1 MFFYL
6 VFIQEPALKQTLVT
20 VEELREKNKK
30 LVTRMSKM
38 SKDIIEK
45 GEKIIEKGEEIIE
58 KREEIIDL
66 QTQLAIPQDINVD
79 ALKAEV
85 AEKDRVINEQQ
96 ARIEQLVNVK
106 VDSLQLLA
114 KDLGVKEA
122 LLAQKNKDLLLEA
135 ARVKASKSAHSET
148 RRELDKYKR
157 KLDFLES
164 QHDSK
169 SEKPMVD
176 VEFERISMPGV
187 FTNNVSCQTIPI
199 VLESPDVTDDVT
211 QSPSSDLE
219 SGFTTITDADV
230 YANQTP
236 QELQNLI
243 IEKDAKISSLKTQ
256 LKDAETKIDHLE
268 QVKDHSKKQSQTMFS
283 MRQELDV
290 TKVRTY
296 CIYGLCIMCV

>member
-1 MFFYL
+1 MFIYL
-6 VFIQEPALKQTLVT
+6 VFIQEPALKQAVDT
-20 VEELREKNKK
+20 VEELHEKNKK
-30 LVTRMSKM
+30 LVTRESKM
-38 SKDIIEK
+38 SKDIS
-45 GEKIIEKGEEIIE
+45 E

-79 ALKAEV
+79 ALKVEV

-96 ARIEQLVNVK
+96 ARIEQLVEGK
-106 VDSLQLLA
+106 VDSSQLFA
-114 KDLGVKEA
+114 KDLGEKEA

-135 ARVKASKSAHSET
+135 ARVKASKSAHFET
-148 RRELDKYKR
+148 LRELDKYKR
-157 KLDFLES
+157 KLAFFES
-164 QHDSK
+164 QQLY
-169 SEKPMVD
+169 PMVN
-176 VEFERISMPGV
+176 VEFQSISKPRI
-187 FTNNVSCQTIPI
+187 FTYNVSCQTTPI
-199 VLESPDVTDDVT
+199 VLKSPDVTDDVT

-219 SGFTTITDADV
+219 SGFTIITDDDV

-268 QVKDHSKKQSQTMFS
+268 QMKDHSKKQSQTMFS
-283 MRQELDV
+283 MRQELDA

-296 CIYGLCIMCV
+296 CMYGLCIMCVCVSFVSFVNEL